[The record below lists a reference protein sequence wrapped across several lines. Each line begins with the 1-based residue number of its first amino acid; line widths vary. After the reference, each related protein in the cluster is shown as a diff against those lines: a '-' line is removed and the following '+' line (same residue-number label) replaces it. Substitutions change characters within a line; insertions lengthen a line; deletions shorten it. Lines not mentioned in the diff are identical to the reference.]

1 MRRCARSVFT
11 AVIITIVI
19 SILGAASP
27 VPSARAAGTFRVFVP
42 IASSPP
48 SFWSPQELQAVD
60 LINQHRRNVGC
71 APVQL
76 NIELGVAAKNH
87 SRDMAEKNYFSHTGL
102 DGSTYWQRA
111 QAASYQYWASG
122 EIIGAGYTSGLEVVN
137 GWMNSSGHRS
147 IILTCNNDDI
157 GIGFYSKSGSQWEHY
172 WTAVFGQR

>member
-1 MRRCARSVFT
+1 MCRCARNSLV
-11 AVIITIVI
+11 AAIITIVV
-19 SILGAASP
+19 SILGSAAT
-27 VPSARAAGTFRVFVP
+27 VPSARAAGTSRVFVP

-60 LINQHRRNVGC
+60 LINQHRRNAGC

-76 NIELGVAAKNH
+76 NQELGVAAKSH

-102 DGSTYWQRA
+102 DGSTFGQRA
-111 QAASYQYWASG
+111 KAANYQYWPSG
-122 EIIGAGYTSGLEVVN
+122 EIIGAGYATGTEVVN

-157 GIGFYSKSGSQWEHY
+157 GIGFYSKSGSQWGHY

>member
-1 MRRCARSVFT
+1 MCRCARSGLA

-19 SILGAASP
+19 SILGAAAP
-27 VPSARAAGTFRVFVP
+27 VPSARAAGAFRIFVP

-60 LINQHRRNVGC
+60 LINQHRRNAGC

-76 NIELGVAAKNH
+76 NQELGVAAKNH

-111 QAASYQYWASG
+111 QAANYPYWASG
-122 EIIGAGYTSGLEVVN
+122 EIIGAGYTTGVEVVG